1 MKKTILK
8 ALFVLL
14 STCGI
19 LAQSIPFNTIPVL
32 KVERIMEKITPDGT
46 LDEPVWQKA
55 NYVSDFWQQ
64 FPLDSIIAQKQ
75 TEIRMLYDEQ
85 FLYVGITCYSAGS
98 DYIIPSLKR
107 DYNFP
112 GNDNITLLLD
122 TYNDKTNAFVFGLNP
137 YGVQREALISGG
149 GRGFDDFDDSWDNKW
164 YGDSKREEGYWT
176 AEFAIPFSTLRF
188 QEGSTQWRFNCY
200 RSDTHENE
208 WSTLNYIPRNN
219 LIMDLTFMGIL
230 EWAEPLKKT
239 GSNIS
244 LIPYATA
251 GVNRDYEDESQN
263 GADFTGNIGGDA
275 KIAVTSGL
283 NLDLTFNPDFS
294 QVEVDQQ
301 VTDLSR
307 FEIFFPERRQF
318 FIENADL
325 FSSYGLSRVNPFFS
339 RRIGIGIDT
348 TTGQNV
354 QNTIL
359 YGVRL
364 SGKLNE
370 RLRVG
375 LLNMQ
380 DAKQNESGLP
390 GFNYTVAS
398 LQQQVFGRSNLSL
411 IFVNK
416 QAIDSKEFNGDFNR
430 YNRVAGVEYRLASE
444 DNRWLGKAFYHQ
456 AFTLEDANHKFTQG
470 MQVEYLRRK
479 YRWEW
484 AQLIVGNG
492 YEAELGFVPRK
503 DYILLSP
510 EVGMFFYPDK
520 EKLNQID
527 INLDSRFFLQIGK
540 DTVDVVPGIVPDFG
554 LSERQIEL
562 EAEFQY
568 ANRTSLTIIV
578 MDDNLTLL
586 RDFDPTRL
594 QADSIFLQAG
604 SKFHF
609 TSIAAAYSSDQRKKF
624 SYSISPVVGQFY
636 NGFRAGLGGS
646 LTYRFQPY
654 GFVSIDYDYNYI
666 ELDDPF
672 KPVNIWLIGPRI
684 DLTFSKKVFF
694 TTFFQYNNQ
703 RENLNINARF
713 QWRFQ
718 PVSDLFL
725 VYTDNYLADPFS
737 QFGVRNRTLVAK
749 VTYWLNL

>member
-1 MKKTILK
+1 MNKPIIIYILL
-8 ALFVLL
+8 LF
-14 STCGI
+14 STSP
-19 LAQSIPFNTIPVL
+19 LRAQSIPPGTIPVL
-32 KVERIMEKITPDGT
+32 KVERTKEKITPDGA
-46 LDEPVWQKA
+46 LNEAAWLNADQ
-55 NYVSDFWQQ
+55 VSDFWQQ
-64 FPLDSIIAQKQ
+64 FPLDSLKAQKQ
-75 TEIRMLYDEQ
+75 TEIRMLFDDQ
-85 FLYVGITCYSAGS
+85 FLYVAIKCYSES
-98 DYIIPSLKR
+98 ESYIIPSLKR
-107 DYNFP
+107 DYDFSS
-112 GNDNITLLLD
+112 NDNITLLLD

-149 GRGFDDFDDSWDNKW
+149 GRGFNDFDDSWDNKW
-164 YGDSKREEGYWT
+164 FGDSKIEEGYWA

-188 QEGSTQWRFNCY
+188 QEGGTQWRFNCY
-200 RSDTHENE
+200 RSNTQANE
-208 WSTLNYIPRNN
+208 WSTLNHIPRNN
-219 LIMDLTFMGIL
+219 LIMDLTFMGIM
-230 EWAEPLKKT
+230 EWEEPLQKT

-251 GVNRDYEDESQN
+251 GVARDYEDDNQN
-263 GADFTGNIGGDA
+263 GGDFTGNIGGDA

-307 FEIFFPERRQF
+307 FEVFFPERRQF

-359 YGVRL
+359 YGARL

-380 DAKQNESGLP
+380 DAKQKDSGLP

-416 QAIDSKEFNGDFNR
+416 QAINSDDFNGDFNR
-430 YNRVAGVEYRLASE
+430 YNRVAGLEYRLATE
-444 DNRWLGKAFYHQ
+444 NNRWSGKAFYHQ
-456 AFTLEDANHKFTQG
+456 AFTQNNADHKFTQG
-470 MQVEYLRRK
+470 LQVEYLRRK

-484 AQLIVGNG
+484 AQLFVGNG

-503 DYILLSP
+503 DYLLLSP
-510 EVGMFFYPDK
+510 EAGLFFYPDK

-527 INLDSRFFLQIGK
+527 LNVDTRFFFQVGK

-562 EAEFQY
+562 EARFQY
-568 ANRTSLTIIV
+568 ANRTSVTLVV

-594 QADSIFLQAG
+594 QADSISLKAG

-609 TSIAAAYSSDQRKKF
+609 TSVAAAYSSDERKKF
-624 SYSISPVVGQFY
+624 SYAISPVVGQFY

-666 ELDDPF
+666 ELNKPF

-703 RENLNINARF
+703 RNNLNINARF

-725 VYTDNYLADPFS
+725 VYTDNYLTDPFS
-737 QFGVRNRTLVAK
+737 QFSVRNRTLVAK